1 MRKVYEIFSSSS
13 VDPSV
18 KKSAVDQLA
27 IILQDHNLH
36 APFKAEGG
44 VETVLKHLKL
54 GLVRNDDA
62 QVKNSVC
69 FLISCQKNRKN
80 RCSLMYS
87 SAWQPHA
94 LFYQCS
100 KWLFVYIKIE
110 NLNFCYRSYVKKNWE
125 NRTWNT
131 EPETVQA
138 GHMIQIF
145 CHLNSSTLHIC
156 IIIF

>member
-87 SAWQPHA
+87 SA
-94 LFYQCS
+94 
-100 KWLFVYIKIE
+100 
-110 NLNFCYRSYVKKNWE
+110 
-125 NRTWNT
+125 
-131 EPETVQA
+131 
-138 GHMIQIF
+138 
-145 CHLNSSTLHIC
+145 
-156 IIIF
+156 

>member
-87 SAWQPHA
+87 SAWQRHA

-110 NLNFCYRSYVKKNWE
+110 NLNFYYGSYVKKELGKQNLKLFRLGIWY
-125 NRTWNT
+125 RFS
-131 EPETVQA
+131 V
-138 GHMIQIF
+138 I
-145 CHLNSSTLHIC
+145 LTLLH
-156 IIIF
+156 FTSVS

>member
-87 SAWQPHA
+87 SAWHRMLCFTNEA
-94 LFYQCS
+94 NNYLFTL
-100 KWLFVYIKIE
+100 KLRIWIFVTVVILK
-110 NLNFCYRSYVKKNWE
+110 RNWE
-125 NRTWNT
+125 NRTWNCSGWAYDT
-131 EPETVQA
+131 E
-138 GHMIQIF
+138 I
-145 CHLNSSTLHIC
+145 LSSLTLLH
-156 IIIF
+156 FTSVS

>member
-54 GLVRNDDA
+54 GLVRNDEA
-62 QVKNSVC
+62 QVKNSVLSYQLSKEQEKTDVLLCTPVLDNSMHC
-69 FLISCQKNRKN
+69 FTNVAN
-80 RCSLMYS
+80 DY
-87 SAWQPHA
+87 
-94 LFYQCS
+94 LF
-100 KWLFVYIKIE
+100 
-110 NLNFCYRSYVKKNWE
+110 
-125 NRTWNT
+125 
-131 EPETVQA
+131 
-138 GHMIQIF
+138 
-145 CHLNSSTLHIC
+145 TLKLRI
-156 IIIF
+156 

>member
-69 FLISCQKNRKN
+69 FLISCQKNRKKQMFSDELK
-80 RCSLMYS
+80 CLTT
-87 SAWQPHA
+87 A
-94 LFYQCS
+94 
-100 KWLFVYIKIE
+100 
-110 NLNFCYRSYVKKNWE
+110 
-125 NRTWNT
+125 
-131 EPETVQA
+131 
-138 GHMIQIF
+138 
-145 CHLNSSTLHIC
+145 C
-156 IIIF
+156 IVLPM

>member
-36 APFKAEGG
+36 TPFKAEGG

-69 FLISCQKNRKN
+69 FLISCQKNRKKQML
-80 RCSLMYS
+80 SDVL
-87 SAWQPHA
+87 
-94 LFYQCS
+94 QC
-100 KWLFVYIKIE
+100 L
-110 NLNFCYRSYVKKNWE
+110 
-125 NRTWNT
+125 TT
-131 EPETVQA
+131 A
-138 GHMIQIF
+138 
-145 CHLNSSTLHIC
+145 C
-156 IIIF
+156 IVLPM

>member
-54 GLVRNDDA
+54 GLVRNNDA

-69 FLISCQKNRKN
+69 FLINCQKNRKKQMF
-80 RCSLMYS
+80 SDVL
-87 SAWQPHA
+87 
-94 LFYQCS
+94 QC
-100 KWLFVYIKIE
+100 LTTACFV
-110 NLNFCYRSYVKKNWE
+110 L
-125 NRTWNT
+125 
-131 EPETVQA
+131 P
-138 GHMIQIF
+138 M
-145 CHLNSSTLHIC
+145 
-156 IIIF
+156 

>member
-69 FLISCQKNRKN
+69 FLISCQKNRKKQMF
-80 RCSLMYS
+80 SDVL
-87 SAWQPHA
+87 
-94 LFYQCS
+94 QC
-100 KWLFVYIKIE
+100 L
-110 NLNFCYRSYVKKNWE
+110 
-125 NRTWNT
+125 TT
-131 EPETVQA
+131 A
-138 GHMIQIF
+138 
-145 CHLNSSTLHIC
+145 C
-156 IIIF
+156 IVLPM